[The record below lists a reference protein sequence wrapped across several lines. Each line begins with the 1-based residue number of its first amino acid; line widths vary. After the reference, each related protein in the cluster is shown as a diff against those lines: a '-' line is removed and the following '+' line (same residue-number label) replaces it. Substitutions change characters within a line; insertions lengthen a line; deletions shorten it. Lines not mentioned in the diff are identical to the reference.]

1 MPQKENRMRGCNSG
15 LNADNI
21 WREHFRISR
30 QTFQFVGNL
39 VGPHLL
45 RQDTNMRRAIPV
57 QSGKARGIKIEDVS
71 SFYDLTSLSDKRPQ
85 VPSQVPSSWFGG
97 LNLMAIALK
106 FADSLN
112 LITGCHSLSD
122 LKN

>member
-1 MPQKENRMRGCNSG
+1 MRLRFNRRRSLFQQRLRLLTIEEGEEEQRHISFFSQNEDMPQKENRMRGCNSG

-39 VGPHLL
+39 VRPHLL

-57 QSGKARGIKIEDVS
+57 QWKSAR
-71 SFYDLTSLSDKRPQ
+71 
-85 VPSQVPSSWFGG
+85 
-97 LNLMAIALK
+97 
-106 FADSLN
+106 
-112 LITGCHSLSD
+112 H
-122 LKN
+122 KNRRRVIFTI